1 MMPTVALGSVGQI
14 GVVVRD
20 LQKTIEEFWNTLG
33 IGPWSIWTYDPT
45 VVTDMNYRGEP
56 VEYGIKIALAQAGAV
71 QWEIIEPLW
80 GESIYTEFLRERG
93 EGLHHVAYFV
103 DEEWRTAKDLEAVGL
118 HAILSGFVKGR
129 SFIYFDTKER
139 LGVPFELIARTS
151 PPTVY
156 TRALSKSERRMDH
169 GQGREHRRSHEV
181 HRGNQQA

>member
-33 IGPWSIWTYDPT
+33 IGPWSIWTYDPG
-45 VVTDMNYRGEP
+45 VVTDMTYLGEP

-139 LGVPFELIARTS
+139 LGVPFELIGNRGTHL
-151 PPTVY
+151 PPDSVY
-156 TRALSKSERRMDH
+156 PSA
-169 GQGREHRRSHEV
+169 Q
-181 HRGNQQA
+181 